1 MYNTTIL
8 DRASLSYIINLLQR
22 DTECMDDNEQ
32 DYQMMQQDLLVETER
47 FLRDKLSEKDVNM
60 IIGNMRD
67 YATAR
72 EGEALQIGVKAG
84 LKLMKELTQ
93 L

>member
-1 MYNTTIL
+1 MYKTSIL
-8 DRASLSYIINLLQR
+8 ERASLNYIINLLQR
-22 DTECMDDNEQ
+22 DTACMGDSEQ

-47 FLRDKLSEKDVNM
+47 FLKDKLSEKDVNI

-67 YATAR
+67 YGTAR
-72 EGEALQIGVKAG
+72 EGEALQLGVKAG
-84 LKLMKELTQ
+84 LKLMKELEQ

>member
-22 DTECMDDNEQ
+22 DTACMDDSEQ
-32 DYQMMQQDLLVETER
+32 DYQMMQQDLLVE
-47 FLRDKLSEKDVNM
+47 
-60 IIGNMRD
+60 
-67 YATAR
+67 
-72 EGEALQIGVKAG
+72 GEALQLGVKAG
-84 LKLMKELTQ
+84 LKLMKELEQ